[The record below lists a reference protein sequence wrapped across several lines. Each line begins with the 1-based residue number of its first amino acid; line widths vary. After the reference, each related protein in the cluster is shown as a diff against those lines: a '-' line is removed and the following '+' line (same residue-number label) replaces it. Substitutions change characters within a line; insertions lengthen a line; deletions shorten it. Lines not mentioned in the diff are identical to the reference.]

1 MVIAILG
8 VLVVAG
14 IVVMIVLRSK
24 SIKSDARKIEEQ
36 SKRRNES

>member
-24 SIKSDARKIEEQ
+24 SIKSDARRIEEQ

>member
-14 IVVMIVLRSK
+14 IVVMIILRSK